1 MTKKGE
7 LTLRFMILLIL
18 ALMVLIVVAIIF
30 QDQIGGFV
38 DTLSGTSSTLGTE
51 LGQATEGL
59 ALE

>member
-1 MTKKGE
+1 
-7 LTLRFMILLIL
+7 MILLIL

-30 QDQIGGFV
+30 QDQIAGFV
-38 DTLSGTSSTLGTE
+38 DTLSGTSSTLGSE

>member
-30 QDQIGGFV
+30 QDQIAGFV